1 MRKDFLVGTLKV
13 SRFDTR
19 SEMGQAGA
27 KEAAELIR
35 SVYTKKG
42 CANIIFASSP
52 SQIDLLMALL
62 KEDVDW
68 KKVNAFHMDE
78 YIGLSIEHKASFA
91 NYIRENFFALA
102 KPGAVWYLDG
112 LAKDTS
118 AECRRYEKLLFEYPT
133 DITFAGIGEN
143 GHMAFNDPAIADFF
157 EKDLVK
163 INHSLDA
170 VCRQQQI
177 NDGWFK
183 TLAEV
188 PDSAFTVT
196 FYGLLRA
203 DHIMVMVPG
212 KTKSAIVKACL
223 KGPICPEVPSSIIR
237 VHRNVRMF
245 IDKDSASELTEY

>member
-1 MRKDFLVGTLKV
+1 MRKDFFVDKLKV
-13 SRFDTR
+13 SCFDTR

-35 SVYTKKG
+35 SVYNRKG
-42 CANIIFASSP
+42 GVNIIFASSP
-52 SQIDLLMALL
+52 SQLDLLTALL

-68 KKVNAFHMDE
+68 KRVNAFHMDE
-78 YIGLSIEHKASFA
+78 YAGLDIENKASFG
-91 NYIRENFFALA
+91 NYIRDNFLAKA
-102 KPGAVWYLDG
+102 KPGQVFYFNG
-112 LAKDTS
+112 LAKDRA
-118 AECRRYEKLLFEYPT
+118 AECRRYEKLLLEYPT

-143 GHMAFNDPAIADFF
+143 GHMAFNDPEIADFF

-163 INHSLDA
+163 INGSLDA

-183 TLAEV
+183 TLDEV
-188 PDSAFTVT
+188 PDSAYTVT

-203 DHIMVMVPG
+203 DYIVVTVPA

-223 KGPICPEVPSSIIR
+223 EGPICLEAPSSIIR

-245 IDKDSASELTEY
+245 IDKDSASELTII